1 MSVDYFKDTLKMYP
15 WILVLKS
22 KNLITKLV
30 PDVGVYG
37 QAIITAT

>member
-1 MSVDYFKDTLKMYP
+1 MD
-15 WILVLKS
+15 IIVLKS
-22 KNLITKLV
+22 KYLITKLV